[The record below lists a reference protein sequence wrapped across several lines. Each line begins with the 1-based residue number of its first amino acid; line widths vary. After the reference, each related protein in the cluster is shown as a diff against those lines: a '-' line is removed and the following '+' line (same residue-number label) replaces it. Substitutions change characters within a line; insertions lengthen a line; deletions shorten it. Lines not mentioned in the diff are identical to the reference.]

1 MYKIRLQKYIAL
13 CGIASRRSA
22 ENLILQNEITINDK
36 LAKLGDKVQDND
48 IIKYKGKI
56 IKKIDEKIYIIINKP
71 KGYITSKKDQ
81 FGRKTVMDFVPSNV
95 YPVGRLDYNT
105 SGLLILTNDGDLAY
119 SLTHPKNEVPKKYIV
134 EIYGNIEKNKIEQL
148 SKGVYIDGYLTKKA
162 NVNLIKQDKDTS
174 TLEITIT
181 EGKNRQIRKMIEQ
194 VGHSVRNL
202 KRISISSIELG
213 NLKIGE
219 KRNLTIQEIENLK
232 KSVKY

>member
-1 MYKIRLQKYIAL
+1 VYKIRLQKYIAL